1 MTRIPAHRGS
11 IYDAKGRLLA
21 YDSLLYEA
29 WLDLDF
35 VRRNASED
43 ELELLLKNIN
53 YYFEI
58 PKEEVLSK
66 LTSNSYFML
75 LGKSENLDEM
85 LRKITPA
92 IRKYI
97 SIELNTERLSLKEYG
112 LDKIVGSLDASGKP
126 LSGIEKIY
134 DNVLHGKKDG
144 FVRKTLS
151 GTLKTKPEN
160 GNDVYL
166 SINLDLQKMVYEI
179 LEKGVKKNKA
189 DGGIAVLME
198 SKTGKILAYANTY
211 DWDVGLMGIFEPGST
226 IKPIIYGIALETLS
240 ITEDSTF
247 LCEGIIQPVKGLDI
261 YIRDTEGEKHGIET
275 FRDAIRNSCN
285 VATTQVASAVLSNI
299 GKSEFYEKL
308 IEAGFGRK
316 TGVDLYGEINGLFQK
331 PSDWSLISPFQ
342 FAIGQGI
349 GVTAFQLL
357 RALNTYAADGNLLV
371 PSFVKATA
379 DATRVIEV
387 PPKIE
392 SRLFSKKLVE
402 TMIPVLESVVES
414 GTGTRAQVKGIRIG
428 GKTGTAQKAG
438 ESGYSHSDYY
448 SLFWGFFPVESPQY
462 SLLIMIDNPRA
473 GEFYG
478 GTVAGPIFAEIVKN
492 LYGIEAEPS
501 EFKREIYDWKT
512 PDLMGYT
519 LHDVYEI
526 KKLLG
531 IERVVI
537 HGTGRVVKQQP
548 EAGTPLE
555 EEMEVWLSTEEEK

>member
-11 IYDAKGRLLA
+11 IYDVRGRLLA

-35 VRRNASED
+35 VRRNATEG

-53 YYFEI
+53 EYFNL
-58 PKEEVLSK
+58 PGEEVLDK

-75 LGKSENLDEM
+75 LGKSENLDEIM
-85 LRKITPA
+85 RKITPA

-112 LDKIVGSLDASGKP
+112 LEKIIGSLDTSGNP
-126 LSGIEKIY
+126 LSGIEKTY
-134 DNVLHGKKDG
+134 NNVLQGKKDG
-144 FVRKTLS
+144 FVRKTLT
-151 GTLKTKPEN
+151 GTIKTKPEN

-166 SINLDLQKMVYEI
+166 SIDLGMQKMVYEI
-179 LEKGVKKNKA
+179 LEKAVKKNKA

-198 SKTGKILAYANTY
+198 SRTGKIIAYTNTY

-226 IKPIIYGIALETLS
+226 IKPIIYGLALETMS

-275 FRDAIRNSCN
+275 FKDAIRNSCN

-316 TGVDLYGEINGLFQK
+316 TGVDLAGEINGLFQK
-331 PSDWSLISPFQ
+331 PSEWSLISPFQ

-357 RALNTYAADGNLLV
+357 RTLNAYAADGNLLV
-371 PSFVKATA
+371 PSFVKAIGDGTEI
-379 DATRVIEV
+379 TEIPGR
-387 PPKIE
+387 IE
-392 SRLFSKKLVE
+392 SQIFSETLVKKMV
-402 TMIPVLESVVES
+402 PVLESVVAS
-414 GTGTRAQVKGIRIG
+414 GTGTRAQVEGIRIG

-438 ESGYSHSDYY
+438 ESGYSYSDYY
-448 SLFWGFFPVESPQY
+448 SLFWGFFPVESPKY

-478 GTVAGPIFAEIVKN
+478 GTVSGPVFAEIVEN
-492 LYGIEAEPS
+492 IYGMNVEPIEL
-501 EFKREIYDWKT
+501 KREIYDWKM

-526 KKLLG
+526 GNLLG
-531 IERVVI
+531 IERVI
-537 HGTGRVVKQQP
+537 THGTGRVVEQWP
-548 EAGTPLE
+548 EAGEPLSSE
-555 EEMEVWLSTEEEK
+555 IEVWLSMEEE